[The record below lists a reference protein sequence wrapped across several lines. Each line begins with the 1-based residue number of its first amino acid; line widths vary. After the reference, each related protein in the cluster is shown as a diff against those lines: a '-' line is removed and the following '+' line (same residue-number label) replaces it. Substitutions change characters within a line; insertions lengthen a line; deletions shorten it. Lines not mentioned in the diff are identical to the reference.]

1 VDTRASSPSAG
12 GGNGSSNSSNARPSA
27 ERPQSALHDAIASYR
42 TSLEAALTTD
52 HAEEDVAVDPPQ
64 AQGGERLRSPDVIPE
79 EDSHLV
85 GRADSG
91 AESASL
97 PAVGTAVSASESVA
111 PTSNGNTIDHQQAQ
125 QQQPKVNSNLTNNND
140 ISSKDTVDVK
150 PVDQSFSAV
159 QSTSNVVQQ
168 PDNYSSS
175 NVSLTTSNNNHEGHS
190 NRNGSEGSNDGE
202 MTPTADSSSSHN
214 ALFSAESTSSP
225 LQTTVVNHHD
235 TNHTNGGGEELQ
247 TEVEGSAKQP
257 ATAMTISSNNNS
269 NNNNVSETPASAAT
283 VVKLR
288 KGGAVEVTKAQVKKV
303 KGTSGGGK
311 GSSATTPLKA
321 TYRPVSM
328 PLQPREGGYHSEDT
342 GRSPLVLAILKL
354 ARDG

>member
-1 VDTRASSPSAG
+1 MDTRASSPSAG
-12 GGNGSSNSSNARPSA
+12 GGNGSSNSSNVRPSA

-64 AQGGERLRSPDVIPE
+64 TQGGERLRSPDVIPE

-85 GRADSG
+85 GSGRADSG

-97 PAVGTAVSASESVA
+97 SAVGTAVSASESVA

-125 QQQPKVNSNLTNNND
+125 QQQPKVNSNLTNNNN
-140 ISSKDTVDVK
+140 ISSKDTVNIE
-150 PVDQSFSAV
+150 PVDQSFSAI
-159 QSTSNVVQQ
+159 QPTSDVQQ

-190 NRNGSEGSNDGE
+190 NGNGSEGSNDGE

-214 ALFSAESTSSP
+214 ALFSAESTSSSP
-225 LQTTVVNHHD
+225 PQTTVVNHHD
-235 TNHTNGGGEELQ
+235 TNHTNGDGEEPQ
-247 TEVEGSAKQP
+247 REVEGSAKQP
-257 ATAMTISSNNNS
+257 ATTMTTSGSSNS
-269 NNNNVSETPASAAT
+269 NNNNNVNETPASAAT

-311 GSSATTPLKA
+311 GSSAMTPLKA

-342 GRSPLVLAILKL
+342 GR
-354 ARDG
+354 